1 MKLDDLVKTMI
12 VPAVFAANTAYATE
26 AKVATPE
33 QIANVIQT
41 NDSTDILVSQN
52 NVDDWHQ
59 QRNLIDNNQATVLI
73 QPVQDKPGYCEVGLD
88 GFPQKYDPPA
98 DKRTKDGKLEKSE
111 MILNLSEPHR
121 AKQFYFPC
129 DLKAETP
136 KPNVPNGVVIPQKT
150 EEKDLPSLTF
160 SPGAGYL
167 QIFTAADEKYNF
179 AGDLYGGSLFLNV
192 QPSFTNWY
200 WGGRFLGY
208 GNVSSATENIEVPA
222 AEGPLDGQLVM
233 RGVNDYSLESLGI
246 GIGSTFGY
254 MIPLGE
260 KGLFGIGLEL
270 ENGIMHDWVTREL
283 TENSAHYINNN
294 IVEGT
299 NISNPSDNT
308 ETSFYGYGMGGL
320 RIKLPYAC
328 LNISGG
334 IRTNNLNNVYG
345 MFGVGAAY
353 CPNKE

>member
-1 MKLDDLVKTMI
+1 MKLDDLIKTMI
-12 VPAVFAANTAYATE
+12 VPAVFTVNTAYATE
-26 AKVATPE
+26 AKNATPE
-33 QIANVIQT
+33 QVANVIQT

-59 QRNLIDNNQATVLI
+59 QRNLIDNNQAAVLI
-73 QPVQDKPGYCEVGLD
+73 QPIQDKSGYCEVGLD
-88 GFPQKYDPPA
+88 GFPQKYDLPA
-98 DKRTKDGKLEKSE
+98 DKRTKDGKLEKAE
-111 MILNLSEPHR
+111 MILNLSEPNR

-136 KPNVPNGVVIPQKT
+136 KLNGVSDPKLQT

-167 QIFTAADEKYNF
+167 QIFTADDDQFDF
-179 AGDLYGGSLFLNV
+179 AGNLYGGSLFLNV

-208 GNVSSATENIEVPA
+208 GNASSATKNIEVPA
-222 AEGPLDGQLVM
+222 AEGPLAGQLVM

-254 MIPLGE
+254 MIPFDE
-260 KGLFGIGLEL
+260 KEQFGIGLEL
-270 ENGIMHDWVTREL
+270 ENGIMHDWVTRKL
-283 TENSAHYINNN
+283 TESSAHYINNN

-299 NISNPSDNT
+299 DISNHSDNT

-320 RIKLPYAC
+320 RIKLPYVC
-328 LNISGG
+328 LNLSGG
-334 IRTNNLNNVYG
+334 VRTNLDNVYG
-345 MFGVGAAY
+345 MFGSGAAY

>member
-1 MKLDDLVKTMI
+1 MKLDDLIKTMI

-26 AKVATPE
+26 AKIATPE
-33 QIANVIQT
+33 QVANVILT
-41 NDSTDILVSQN
+41 NDPTDILVSQN

-59 QRNLIDNNQATVLI
+59 QRNLIDNNQAAVLI

-88 GFPQKYDPPA
+88 GFPQKYDLPA
-98 DKRTKDGKLEKSE
+98 DKRTKDGKLEKAE
-111 MILNLSEPHR
+111 MILNLSEPNH

-129 DLKAETP
+129 DLKAETL
-136 KPNVPNGVVIPQKT
+136 KPNGAPVPQLQT

-167 QIFTAADEKYNF
+167 HIFTAGDEKFDF
-179 AGDLYGGSLFLNV
+179 AGNLYGGSLFLNV

-208 GNVSSATENIEVPA
+208 GNASSATKNIEVPA
-222 AEGPLDGQLVM
+222 VEGPLAGQLVM
-233 RGVNDYSLESLGI
+233 RGVNDYSLETLGI
-246 GIGSTFGY
+246 GVGSTFGY
-254 MIPLGE
+254 MIPFDE

-283 TENSAHYINNN
+283 TESSAHYINNN

-299 NISNPSDNT
+299 DISNHSDNT
-308 ETSFYGYGMGGL
+308 DTSFYGYGMGGL
-320 RIKLPYAC
+320 RIKLPYVC
-328 LNISGG
+328 LNLSGG
-334 IRTNNLNNVYG
+334 VRTNLDNVYG
-345 MFGVGAAY
+345 MFGAGAAY